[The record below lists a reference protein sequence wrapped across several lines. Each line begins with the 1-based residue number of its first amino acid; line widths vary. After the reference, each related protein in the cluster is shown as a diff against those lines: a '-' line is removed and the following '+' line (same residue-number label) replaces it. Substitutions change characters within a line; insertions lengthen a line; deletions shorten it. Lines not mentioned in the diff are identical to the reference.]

1 MSEYDERGKVAL
13 WKPETDNPKAPQ
25 AKGRVVAHRDI
36 KEGEELDIALWR
48 NQSDNPKAPVM
59 TGKLSDKRE
68 QQAQPSGGEQQSAPP
83 ADNSD
88 FDSDIP
94 F

>member
-1 MSEYDERGKVAL
+1 MSEYDDRGKVAL

-68 QQAQPSGGEQQSAPP
+68 QPSGGEQQSAPP
-83 ADNSD
+83 ADD
-88 FDSDIP
+88 WDSDLP